1 LSGFATNKL
10 KLERREKMKTLRS
23 LMIILMGMFFA
34 TCFVLPVGAFNP
46 QPEPPAKPITLP
58 VNTPEKM
65 KLEGIITKIEGS
77 KIILRDEA
85 GKLHTIGVRAE
96 SNDDKHKLR
105 GFKLGDKVKIEGG
118 RLMLLQ
124 R

>member
-1 LSGFATNKL
+1 
-10 KLERREKMKTLRS
+10 MKALRS
-23 LMIILMGMFFA
+23 LTIVLVGMFF
-34 TCFVLPVGAFNP
+34 TTGLVLPLWAFNP
-46 QPEPPAKPITLP
+46 QPEPPGKPITLLI
-58 VNTPEKM
+58 NAPEKM

-77 KIILRDEA
+77 KITLRDEA